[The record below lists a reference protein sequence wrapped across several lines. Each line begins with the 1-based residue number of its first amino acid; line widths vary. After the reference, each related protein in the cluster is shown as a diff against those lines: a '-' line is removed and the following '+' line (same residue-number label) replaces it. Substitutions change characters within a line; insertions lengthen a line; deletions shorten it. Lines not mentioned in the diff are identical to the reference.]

1 MADTMGYCRFV
12 TVASLPTP
20 TSPARPAP
28 VPPTVARHTT
38 RTSPLQFGAL
48 LAMMLY
54 TTMAPSL
61 MRLLPAST
69 AKHIIAVVIVPA
81 ALPVH

>member
-1 MADTMGYCRFV
+1 
-12 TVASLPTP
+12 
-20 TSPARPAP
+20 
-28 VPPTVARHTT
+28 VARHTT